1 MDFLDLES
9 LTGLVAVI
17 LIFGMQIIAVVMVFI
32 TKMKKDKQQ
41 KVIRQLIIENKTE
54 PEIAKVLIDEP
65 KKKLDDRFQNLRGAC
80 VLLGVGLGTLIN
92 WLCGVDTEDLYFW
105 LLIAFG
111 IGVGLLCSF
120 FAEMYLKKQP
130 NNPSEPSN
138 EP

>member
-1 MDFLDLES
+1 MNPNFETDLIP
-9 LTGLVAVI
+9 LVAVI
-17 LIFGMQIIAVVMVFI
+17 LTLGIPIVAVVMVFI

-41 KVIRQLIIENKTE
+41 KVIRQLIIENKTD

-65 KKKLDDRFQNLRGAC
+65 KKKLDERFQNLRGAC

-92 WLCGVDTEDLYFW
+92 WLCGVDKGDIYFW

-120 FAEMYLKKQP
+120 FAEMYLKKQQ

>member
-1 MDFLDLES
+1 MNPNFKDLVP
-9 LTGLVAVI
+9 LVAVI
-17 LIFGMQIIAVVMVFI
+17 LTMAIPIVAIVMFYA

-41 KVIRQLIIENKTE
+41 KVIRQLIIENKTD

-92 WLCGVDTEDLYFW
+92 WLCGVDTEDIYFW

-120 FAEMYLKKQP
+120 FVVFYLKKHL